1 MLNNNKKKKITGIH
15 VFVICQAPCAR
26 LPTSNSYSTSVA
38 KCTAFSK
45 ILAAS
50 QLYLSIYTPCEVLH
64 LILLTLPYYYNVVT
78 MAEWVLRGRV
88 CTLCE

>member
-1 MLNNNKKKKITGIH
+1 MLNNKKNFTGIH

-26 LPTSNSYSTSVA
+26 LPTFDFYIAQMSPI
-38 KCTAFSK
+38 CTKFWPRLS
-45 ILAAS
+45 
-50 QLYLSIYTPCEVLH
+50 SIYPYIYTEVLH

-88 CTLCE
+88 CTYVSDRDV